1 MCREYPGPRCSNH
14 ARIAVEK
21 ALKDLE
27 EAQALYPAG
36 SLEIKIAERAYHEAV
51 ENYRATP
58 DGLAELASTSPELVE
73 KYQKARDFQ
82 VEALNEIRSGRFE
95 KISSLLSSTQSF
107 FDEEEISSVLA
118 SVRKFSEKN
127 HLKQLE
133 TPSGS
138 HSELSE
144 DERKHHYL
152 SVLNHYESKLREA
165 QRGVLTK
172 EQMDTLTELRTQKA
186 PIEITS
192 LEAYG
197 QAFAALSQS
206 REAMRKEI
214 QRISTLQDV
223 SPKVAG
229 AYHDAYRKEYDAKY
243 AHLPAKE
250 QPNPPKEWVEGEYA
264 STGFQNDITT
274 RLAPSDPAT
283 MYATYRLRSDMK
295 SIPDYL
301 KNSRNI
307 ATLSVEGENVNILLC
322 NSKGKEIEN
331 VRIPLNDAH
340 AASEKLH
347 DRIIVLGND
356 NTTKNWLV
364 ELSKKAPLKSS
375 ILPTNEFSSKHFNL
389 PDNSMTTFYQAM
401 HTDNESGTNA
411 DLTMKAYLVAKN
423 KVASKWNSKS
433 PRRKAA
439 PLNDEVFI
447 QSRWSW

>member
-1 MCREYPGPRCSNH
+1 MCKEYPGPRCSNH
-14 ARIAVEK
+14 ARITMDKAEK
-21 ALKDLE
+21 NLE
-27 EAQALYPAG
+27 EAKALYPAG

-73 KYQKARDFQ
+73 KYQKTRDFQ

-95 KISSLLSSTQSF
+95 KISTLLNDTQSF
-107 FDEEEISSVLA
+107 FDQEEISSVLA
-118 SVRKFSEKN
+118 SVRKVSEKN
-127 HLKQLE
+127 HVKLLE
-133 TPSGS
+133 ASSEGS
-138 HSELSE
+138 VALSE
-144 DERKHHYL
+144 DEKKHHYL
-152 SVLNHYESKLREA
+152 SVLNHYENKLREA
-165 QRGVLTK
+165 QRGSLTT
-172 EQMDTLTELRTQKA
+172 EQMEILTELKAQKA

-197 QAFAALSQS
+197 QAFSALSQS
-206 REAMRKEI
+206 RDAMRKEL
-214 QRISTLQDV
+214 QRIATLQDV

-229 AYHDAYRKEYDAKY
+229 AYHDAYRKEYAAKY

-250 QPNPPKEWVEGEYA
+250 QPNPPKEWVEGEYV

-274 RLAPSDPAT
+274 RLAPSDPAS

-307 ATLSVEGENVNILLC
+307 ATVSVENENVNILLC

-331 VRIPLNDAH
+331 TRIPLNDTH

-356 NTTKNWLV
+356 NQTKGWLV

-375 ILPTNEFSSKHFNL
+375 ILSTSEFSSKHFNL
-389 PDNSMTTFYQAM
+389 PDNSMATFYQAM
-401 HTDNESGTNA
+401 HTDNESGTDA
-411 DLTMKAYLVAKN
+411 ILTMKAYLTAKT
-423 KVASKWNSKS
+423 KVASKWNSKA
-433 PRRKAA
+433 PRRKAL